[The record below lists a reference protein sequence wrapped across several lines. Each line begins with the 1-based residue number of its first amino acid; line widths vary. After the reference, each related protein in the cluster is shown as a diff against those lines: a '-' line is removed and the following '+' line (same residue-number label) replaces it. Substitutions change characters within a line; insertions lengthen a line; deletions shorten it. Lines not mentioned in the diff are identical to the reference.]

1 MAYLHTRVD
10 DTLWEVATDAI
21 EGCLTRAYVATTK
34 RANYVID
41 TLLGAGSASHLLRH
55 ADPGLPTY
63 VINTHHHW
71 DHVWGNA
78 FFPGAV
84 LVCHERCRENLRDRW
99 DGMLER
105 YGRYVDGEARP
116 AVPNVQFRDGAVLN
130 DELELFHSPGHT
142 DDSISV
148 FYRERN
154 VLFVGD
160 NFGDDDEEI
169 VPSLQDPD
177 RYPGTLEKLLAF
189 DAARYLSGHN
199 EGKRK
204 DFIRAILDRIRQDPL

>member
-1 MAYLHTRVD
+1 MGYLHTRVD
-10 DTLWEVATDAI
+10 DTLWEVKTDNI
-21 EGCLTRAYVATTK
+21 EGCFTRAFVVNTR

-41 TLLGAGSASHLLRH
+41 TLLGGGSVPHLLRH
-55 ADPGLPTY
+55 IDPGLPTY
-63 VINTHHHW
+63 VINTHYHW
-71 DHVWGNA
+71 DHVWGNG

-84 LVCHERCRENLRDRW
+84 LVCHERCGENLRNQW

-105 YGRYVDGEARP
+105 YGRFVDGEARP
-116 AVPNVQFRDGAVLN
+116 TVPNVLIRDGAVLN

-160 NFGDDDEEI
+160 NIGDDDEEI
-169 VPSLQDPD
+169 VPSLKAPD
-177 RYPGTLEKLLAF
+177 RYPGTLEKLLSV
-189 DAARYLSGHN
+189 DAGLYLSGHN

-204 DFIRAILDRIRQDPL
+204 DFLRMILDRLGPDLL